1 MNQTQLQEMYGVGI
15 LNNLV
20 AVGKNSMLPLR
31 DERIDKEM
39 IYTDAKLKVDK
50 NKGTNYFKQYMNDPT
65 SKLNYDQQEDLHLQE
80 GMDYLESLPNI
91 NLDYDLDGKPDFQYG
106 EALNAKKEEENYSE
120 DVVDDDQ
127 PVEPIKEK
135 SVEVKDVEKPIIEST
150 AKLMHT
156 DDNTNEQPNRDDKL
170 KNTDTGK
177 FNISMGEGVIIGSG
191 LLASALMVFGRN
203 SSK

>member
-1 MNQTQLQEMYGVGI
+1 MNQTQMQEMYGVGI

-50 NKGTNYFKQYMNDPT
+50 NRGTNYFKQFMDDPT
-65 SKLNYDQQEDLHLQE
+65 SKQNYDQQEDLHLQE

-91 NLDYDLDGKPDFQYG
+91 NLDFDSDGVPDHQYG
-106 EALNAKKEEENYSE
+106 ETLNAKQEEENYSE
-120 DVVDDDQ
+120 DVVNDQ
-127 PVEPIKEK
+127 PVEPLKEK

-156 DDNTNEQPNRDDKL
+156 DDNTNIQPNRDDKL
-170 KNTDTGK
+170 NNTNIGG
-177 FNISMGEGVIIGSG
+177 FNISASEGIVMASG
-191 LLASALMVFGRN
+191 LLASALMIFGRN
-203 SSK
+203 SK

>member
-1 MNQTQLQEMYGVGI
+1 MQEMYGVGI

-50 NKGTNYFKQYMNDPT
+50 NRGTNYFKQFMDDPT
-65 SKLNYDQQEDLHLQE
+65 SKQNYDQQEDLHLQE

-91 NLDYDLDGKPDFQYG
+91 NLDFDSDGVPDHQYG
-106 EALNAKKEEENYSE
+106 ETLNAKQEEENYSE
-120 DVVDDDQ
+120 DVVNDQ
-127 PVEPIKEK
+127 PVEPLKEK

-156 DDNTNEQPNRDDKL
+156 DDNTNIQPNRDDKL
-170 KNTDTGK
+170 NNTNIGG
-177 FNISMGEGVIIGSG
+177 FNISASEGIVMASG
-191 LLASALMVFGRN
+191 LLASALMIFGRN
-203 SSK
+203 SK